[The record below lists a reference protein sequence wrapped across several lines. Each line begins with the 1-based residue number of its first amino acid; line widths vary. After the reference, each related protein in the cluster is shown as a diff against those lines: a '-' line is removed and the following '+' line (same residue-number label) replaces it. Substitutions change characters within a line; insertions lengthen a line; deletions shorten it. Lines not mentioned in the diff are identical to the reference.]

1 MPDFRDYQLLKTV
14 EPSAP
19 EPNVKS
25 AVWIAVVFIVVAAS
39 AATVY
44 FIRSRRPVP
53 APAPVKAAQPA
64 QEALPPLGSN
74 AEQIEDAG
82 TGSGDGEAEQIEVP
96 PLGESDA
103 LVRDL
108 VRKITSHPQA
118 LAWLTTTGLIR
129 NFTVVVANVAEGTTP
144 AGRLRVLR
152 LSSPFQVV
160 ERNGEILID
169 PRSFD
174 RYDGVA
180 AAAASID
187 PPGASRLYATLKPRI
202 EEAYAELGV
211 QPASFDLEL
220 ERAVVALLQVP
231 TVEGPVRLYPKG
243 IGYRFADPNLER
255 LTPAQKQLFRAGPRN
270 VRIVQSALRQLALA
284 LGIPQGRLP

>member
-1 MPDFRDYQLLKTV
+1 MPDLRDYPLLKTA

-25 AVWIAVVFIVVAAS
+25 AVWIAAVFIVVAAA

-44 FIRSRRPVP
+44 FIRGRRP
-53 APAPVKAAQPA
+53 APAPAPASVAQSA
-64 QEALPPLGSN
+64 QEAVRPLGSD
-74 AEQIEDAG
+74 AEQIAL
-82 TGSGDGEAEQIEVP
+82 P

-144 AGRLRVLR
+144 AGHLRVLR
-152 LSSPFQVV
+152 LSSPFQVI
-160 ERNGEILID
+160 ERNGEIFID
-169 PRSFD
+169 PRSYD

-202 EEAYAELGV
+202 EEAYAELGI
-211 QPASFDLEL
+211 QRTSFDLAL
-220 ERAVVALLQVP
+220 ERAIVALLQVP
-231 TVEGPVRLYPKG
+231 TVDGPVRLYPKG

-255 LTPAQKQLFRAGPRN
+255 LTPAQKQLLRAGPRN
-270 VRIVQSALRQLALA
+270 VRIVQSALRQMALT
-284 LGIPQGRLP
+284 LGIPPSRLP

>member
-1 MPDFRDYQLLKTV
+1 MPDLRDYQLLKTV
-14 EPSAP
+14 EPSGP

-25 AVWIAVVFIVVAAS
+25 AVWIAAVFIVVAAS

-44 FIRSRRPVP
+44 LIRSRRPVSAP
-53 APAPVKAAQPA
+53 APARAAQSA
-64 QEALPPLGSN
+64 QEPARPLGSD
-74 AEQIEDAG
+74 AEQI
-82 TGSGDGEAEQIEVP
+82 TLP

-144 AGRLRVLR
+144 AGHLRVLR
-152 LSSPFQVV
+152 LSSPFQVTQ
-160 ERNGEILID
+160 RNGEIFID
-169 PRSFD
+169 PRSYD

-180 AAAASID
+180 SAAASID

-211 QPASFDLEL
+211 QPASFDVAL

-231 TVEGPVRLYPKG
+231 AVDGPVRLYPKG

-255 LTPAQKQLFRAGPRN
+255 LTPAQKQLLRAGPRN
-270 VRIVQSALRQLALA
+270 VRIVQSALRQLALT
-284 LGIPQGRLP
+284 LGIPPSRLP

>member
-1 MPDFRDYQLLKTV
+1 MPDLRDYQLLKTV

-25 AVWIAVVFIVVAAS
+25 AVWIAVVFIVVAAL

-44 FIRSRRPVP
+44 FMRSRRPVP

-74 AEQIEDAG
+74 
-82 TGSGDGEAEQIEVP
+82 AEQIEVP

-160 ERNGEILID
+160 ERNGEIVID

-243 IGYRFADPNLER
+243 IGYRFADPSLER

-270 VRIVQSALRQLALA
+270 VRIVQSALRQLAIA

>member
-1 MPDFRDYQLLKTV
+1 MPDLRDYQLLKTV

-25 AVWIAVVFIVVAAS
+25 AVWIAVVFIVVAAL

-44 FIRSRRPVP
+44 FIRSRRPAPTP
-53 APAPVKAAQPA
+53 APAKAAQPT
-64 QEALPPLGSN
+64 QEAVRPLGSD
-74 AEQIEDAG
+74 AEQI
-82 TGSGDGEAEQIEVP
+82 TLP

-103 LVRDL
+103 LVREL

-129 NFTVVVANVAEGTTP
+129 NFTAVVANVAEGTSP
-144 AGRLRVLR
+144 AGHLRVLR

-160 ERNGEILID
+160 ERSGGIFID
-169 PRSFD
+169 PRSYD

-202 EEAYAELGV
+202 EEAYSELGV
-211 QPASFDLEL
+211 QPASFDLAL

-231 TVEGPVRLYPKG
+231 TVDGPVRLYPKG
-243 IGYRFADPNLER
+243 IGYRFADPNLEQ
-255 LTPAQKQLFRAGPRN
+255 LTPAQKQLLRAGPRN
-270 VRIVQSALRQLALA
+270 VRIVQSALRQLAIA

>member
-1 MPDFRDYQLLKTV
+1 MADLRDYQLLKTV

-25 AVWIAVVFIVVAAS
+25 AVWIAVVFIAVAAS

-44 FIRSRRPVP
+44 LVRSRRPAP
-53 APAPVKAAQPA
+53 APAPTSAAQSA
-64 QEALPPLGSN
+64 QEAIRPLGSD
-74 AEQIEDAG
+74 AEQI
-82 TGSGDGEAEQIEVP
+82 TLP

-129 NFTVVVANVAEGTTP
+129 NFTVVVANIAEGTTP
-144 AGRLRVLR
+144 AGHLRVLR
-152 LSSPFQVV
+152 LSSPFQVD
-160 ERNGEILID
+160 ERNGEIFID
-169 PRSFD
+169 PRSYD

-211 QPASFDLEL
+211 QPASFDRAL
-220 ERAVVALLQVP
+220 ERAVVVLLQVP
-231 TVEGPVRLYPKG
+231 AVDGPVRLYPKG
-243 IGYRFADPNLER
+243 IGYRFGDPNLER
-255 LTPAQKQLFRAGPRN
+255 LMPAQKQLLRAGPRN

-284 LGIPQGRLP
+284 LGIPPERLP

>member
-1 MPDFRDYQLLKTV
+1 MPDLRDYQLLKTV
-14 EPSAP
+14 EPSGP
-19 EPNVKS
+19 EPHVKS
-25 AVWIAVVFIVVAAS
+25 AVWIASVFIVVAAS

-44 FIRSRRPVP
+44 FIRSRRPVSGP
-53 APAPVKAAQPA
+53 APARGVQSA
-64 QEALPPLGSN
+64 QEPARPLGSD
-74 AEQIEDAG
+74 AEQIAL
-82 TGSGDGEAEQIEVP
+82 P

-129 NFTVVVANVAEGTTP
+129 NFTVVVANIAEGSTP
-144 AGRLRVLR
+144 AGHLRVLR
-152 LSSPFQVV
+152 LSSPFQVD
-160 ERNGEILID
+160 ERNGEIFID
-169 PRSFD
+169 PRSYD

-180 AAAASID
+180 SAAASID

-211 QPASFDLEL
+211 QPASFDVAL

-231 TVEGPVRLYPKG
+231 AVDGPVRLYPKG

-255 LTPAQKQLFRAGPRN
+255 LTPAQKQLLRAGPRN
-270 VRIVQSALRQLALA
+270 VRIVQSALRQLALT
-284 LGIPQGRLP
+284 LGIPPSRLP